1 MKARGIVVVV
11 AVVLAGVAAGAVFM
25 YVRGIQE
32 ETRAAEERVSVIVAK
47 EDIPPGSELDPLLSG
62 GVFARLEVP
71 RTTLIRGVITTLDQ
85 LQGHE
90 TSSSILAGEQI
101 STARLRGQAEFG
113 GGVLGIPEGHKAVT
127 LPLEAPRAL
136 GGVLQTGDHVSIYAT
151 FLEAGKAN
159 AKITVD
165 EAGSVTSATG
175 KVTAVPG
182 LTITVVPDV
191 QVLRAA
197 VPTTSGLGSS
207 SEDSKTIQVT
217 MALTPRDAQ
226 RVIFAMERAEVWLGL
241 LPPNEAGAAEAAVS
255 FLEVAE

>member
-1 MKARGIVVVV
+1 MKARGMVLVI

-32 ETRAAEERVSVIVAK
+32 ETRAAEERVSVVVAK
-47 EDIPPGSELDPLLSG
+47 EDIPPGTELDALLSG
-62 GVFARLEVP
+62 GMFARLGVP
-71 RTTLIRGVITTLDQ
+71 RNSLIRGVVTTLDQ

-90 TSSSILAGEQI
+90 TSSPIIAGEQI
-101 STARLRGQAEFG
+101 TTARLRGEAEFG
-113 GGVLGIPEGHKAVT
+113 GGVLGIPEGQKAVT
-127 LPLEAPRAL
+127 LPLESPRAL

-151 FLEAGKAN
+151 FTEAGKTS
-159 AKITVD
+159 AKVRVD
-165 EAGSVTSATG
+165 EAGSVTTATG
-175 KVTAVPG
+175 RVTAVPG

-197 VPTTSGLGSS
+197 SPASGSIGSS
-207 SEDSKTIQVT
+207 AEDRKTILVT

-226 RVIFAMERAEVWLGL
+226 RVIFAMERGEVWLGL
-241 LPPNEAGAAEAAVS
+241 LPPNEAGAAEVPVS

>member
-1 MKARGIVVVV
+1 MKARGLVVVI
-11 AVVLAGVAAGAVFM
+11 ALLLAGVAAGAVFM
-25 YVRGIQE
+25 YVRGIQD
-32 ETRAAEERVSVIVAK
+32 ETRAAEKRVSVVVAK
-47 EDIPPGSELDPLLSG
+47 EDIPPGTELDPLLSG

-71 RTTLIRGVITTLDQ
+71 RTTLIRGVVTTLDQ

-90 TSSSILAGEQI
+90 TSSPILAGEQI

-151 FLEAGKAN
+151 FLEAGEGKG
-159 AKITVD
+159 KVTVD
-165 EAGSVTSATG
+165 ESGNTTSAST
-175 KVTAVPG
+175 KVEAVPG

-197 VPTTSGLGSS
+197 VPATSGLGSS

-226 RVIFAMERAEVWLGL
+226 RVIFAMERGHVWLSL
-241 LPPNEAGAAEAAVS
+241 LPPNEAGAVEAPVS

>member
-1 MKARGIVVVV
+1 MKARGIVLVV
-11 AVVLAGVAAGAVFM
+11 ALLLAGLAAGAVFM
-25 YVRGIQE
+25 YVQGIQE

-47 EDIPPGSELDPLLSG
+47 EDIPPGTELDPLLSG
-62 GVFARLEVP
+62 GMFTRLQVP
-71 RTTLIRGVITTLDQ
+71 RTTLIRGVVTTLDQ
-85 LQGHE
+85 LQGNQ
-90 TSSSILAGEQI
+90 SSSPILAGEQI

-136 GGVLQTGDHVSIYAT
+136 GGVLRTGDHVSIYAT
-151 FLEAGKAN
+151 FLEAGKTS
-159 AKITVD
+159 AKIRVD
-165 EAGSVTSATG
+165 EAGSVTTATG
-175 KVTAVPG
+175 KLSAVPG

-197 VPTTSGLGSS
+197 VPGSGELGTS
-207 SEDSKTIQVT
+207 SEDRKTLMVT